1 MAASRSLIS
10 IVDDDAS
17 VREALPD
24 LLNEFGYASRAF
36 ASAAD
41 FLESKYVATSDC
53 LVLDMAMPEMSG
65 LELQQEMNRRA
76 PLVPIVFITA
86 QWDETLRPRVLK
98 LGAADCLFKPFD
110 GAALIE
116 AIRKALKNK

>member
-1 MAASRSLIS
+1 MAARQSLIS

-24 LLNEFGYASRAF
+24 LLKEFGFASRAF
-36 ASAAD
+36 ASAAE
-41 FLESKYVATSDC
+41 FLESNCVTTSDC
-53 LVLDMAMPEMSG
+53 LVLDMAMPNMSG
-65 LELQQEMNRRA
+65 LELQHEMSSRA

-98 LGAADCLFKPFD
+98 LGAADCLFKPFE
-110 GAALIE
+110 GAALVA
-116 AIRKALKNK
+116 AIREALKDK